1 MCARGSFVARR
12 AVCTS
17 SASWLARARFRTSR
31 SRLYEDR
38 LGDRGGE
45 ESTDLTSGL
54 DLPEDFDDLPEGELE
69 DLEEEV
75 VDRASAAKTIAELE
89 YEISTLRRLE
99 QPAEEVR
106 RSGTDAKWPRLAEL
120 LQDSD
125 AEMFDE
131 AGKRR
136 KLTIFSEHRDTPN

>member
-1 MCARGSFVARR
+1 MRRPRGLHVR
-12 AVCTS
+12 AS
-17 SASWLARARFRTSR
+17 GHLD
-31 SRLYEDR
+31 SRLNEDR

-54 DLPEDFDDLPEGELE
+54 DVPEDFDDLPEGELE

-99 QPAEEVR
+99 QLAEEVR
-106 RSGTDAKWPRLAEL
+106 RSGTDAKWTRLAEL

-136 KLTIFSEHRDTPN
+136 KLTIFSEHCDTPN